1 MASGGQS
8 GQWSTPESLAVKRDR
23 SLRKRVRSR

>member
-8 GQWSTPESLAVKRDR
+8 GQWSPPESLAAKWER
-23 SLRKRVRSR
+23 SFRKRVRSR